1 MSSTE
6 RLTSAAEAYVARALE
21 LLRERCPAEGDTA
34 LELGFARWREDTQG
48 EGTIARFGSHKI
60 FRLTPDVWEPAR
72 VCAVR
77 ELARLPD
84 EGMREYRE
92 LVDAMEADPTIGERL
107 GEEVV
112 GGAGLGGGP
121 MQPTAVTQDL
131 VLQLVEQSEGF
142 DPVPELVGQT
152 IDRWVAHLRRD
163 RETVIVLAPLAECA
177 VASPP
182 VQVADGVTIVELTSD
197 EIGAMLMFG
206 SWPISDFER
215 RMTFMSQLAPSEMVE
230 PTFAIRSSYSAPVV
244 RGGGTPEQIEATVS
258 AAQEAAGVAEDV
270 LLALRLFK
278 PGRVWLRGI
287 VSVTP
292 QPFGG
297 LWPSSGI
304 RSQHARR
311 LRGDTYALA
320 ADDGPGIAELYRQ
333 LATARSNP
341 LIDAAV
347 RRFGYAAD
355 RLLADDEIVDLV
367 IAAESLFLG
376 ELEPPHER
384 GEMVYRLANRAASFA
399 DGDGQTRRVVLRFMK
414 NAYGARSGIVHSGRL
429 DEAKL
434 RDLDGQRA
442 TPARFADDLEELIRR
457 SLRKAVHSVASG
469 TRFPPNW
476 DELLFP

>member
-92 LVDAMEADPTIGERL
+92 LVDA
-107 GEEVV
+107 
-112 GGAGLGGGP
+112 
-121 MQPTAVTQDL
+121 
-131 VLQLVEQSEGF
+131 
-142 DPVPELVGQT
+142 
-152 IDRWVAHLRRD
+152 
-163 RETVIVLAPLAECA
+163 
-177 VASPP
+177 
-182 VQVADGVTIVELTSD
+182 
-197 EIGAMLMFG
+197 
-206 SWPISDFER
+206 
-215 RMTFMSQLAPSEMVE
+215 
-230 PTFAIRSSYSAPVV
+230 
-244 RGGGTPEQIEATVS
+244 
-258 AAQEAAGVAEDV
+258 
-270 LLALRLFK
+270 
-278 PGRVWLRGI
+278 
-287 VSVTP
+287 
-292 QPFGG
+292 
-297 LWPSSGI
+297 
-304 RSQHARR
+304 
-311 LRGDTYALA
+311 
-320 ADDGPGIAELYRQ
+320 
-333 LATARSNP
+333 
-341 LIDAAV
+341 
-347 RRFGYAAD
+347 
-355 RLLADDEIVDLV
+355 

-384 GEMVYRLANRAASFA
+384 GEMVYRLANRAASFT